1 MRRVFIRGPSSPWE
15 DADVGAECW
24 DSLLLSLCIGCLAVE
39 LPYSTVLSRVGP
51 NIFQV
56 VWGMALASLL
66 GGTVGTSWLPPWR
79 RGIDTG

>member
-1 MRRVFIRGPSSPWE
+1 MLGPSAGTRCCFPSAL
-15 DADVGAECW
+15 DAWPSSSRTV
-24 DSLLLSLCIGCLAVE
+24 LL
-39 LPYSTVLSRVGP
+39 LSRVGP